1 MRGREGVVDVEVAQ
15 FRQLGGEG
23 RVVLLLAFVEA
34 DVLEQQYAAGV
45 EIGDHRLGF
54 VAHAVV
60 GEAHG
65 AVQQQ
70 LQRLDHGA
78 QAHRRHAL
86 ALGPVEV
93 GQQHH
98 LGAGFA
104 QAVDGRQGRLQPGVV
119 GDVPVL
125 HRHVEVHANQGG
137 LAGQV
142 GNVVEGAEG
151 HGISLFFLLPSWEKV
166 VRGASRMRGR

>member
-1 MRGREGVVDVEVAQ
+1 LWKRTFSSSSTPPGVQ
-15 FRQLGGEG
+15 IGHGGLG
-23 RVVLLLAFVEA
+23 L
-34 DVLEQQYAAGV
+34 
-45 EIGDHRLGF
+45 I
-54 VAHAVV
+54 AHAVV

-70 LQRLDHGA
+70 LQRLDHGL

-86 ALGPVEV
+86 ALGTVEV

-98 LGAGFA
+98 LGARFA
-104 QAVDGRQGRLQPGVV
+104 QAVDGRQGGLQTGVV

-125 HRHVEVHANQGG
+125 HRHVEIHADQGG
-137 LAGQV
+137 LARKV

-151 HGISLFFLLPSWEKV
+151 HRWSVF
-166 VRGASRMRGR
+166 